1 MTNFEKIKNMRVRQF
16 AYKISIA
23 ISDCELCPIYEF
35 CITNRDDS
43 HKFHTCSKMW
53 EQWLKSEV
61 EE

>member
-1 MTNFEKIKNMRVRQF
+1 MRVRQF

-43 HKFHTCSKMW
+43 HKFHTCSEMW
-53 EQWLKSEV
+53 EQWLKREV